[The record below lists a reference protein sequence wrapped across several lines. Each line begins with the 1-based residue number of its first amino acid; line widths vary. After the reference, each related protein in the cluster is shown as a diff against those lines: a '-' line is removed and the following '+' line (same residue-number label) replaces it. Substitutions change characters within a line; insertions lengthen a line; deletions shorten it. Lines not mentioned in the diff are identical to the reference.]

1 MYIELSEIFAL
12 FLNSCK
18 VLASRIEVHG
28 TVEFI
33 DNDGAGVGGGA
44 LYLVS
49 MAHLKLFQGANLTF
63 VGNTG
68 V

>member
-1 MYIELSEIFAL
+1 M
-12 FLNSCK
+12 
-18 VLASRIEVHG
+18 G
-28 TVEFI
+28 FI
-33 DNDGAGVGGGA
+33 DNDGAAVGGGA

-49 MAHLKLFQGANLTF
+49 MAYLKIFQGANLTF